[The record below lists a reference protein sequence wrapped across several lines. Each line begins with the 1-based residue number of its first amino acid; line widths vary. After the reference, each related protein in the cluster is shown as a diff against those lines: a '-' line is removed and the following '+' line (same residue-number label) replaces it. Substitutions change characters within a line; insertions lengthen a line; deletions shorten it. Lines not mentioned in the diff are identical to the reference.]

1 MSKLDAIS
9 KLVLQVRKSS
19 VKLAT
24 NQIDTHKITD
34 DNLSIKLGV
43 INESDADCLRGSAE
57 LAGKKGRIC
66 QRQD

>member
-1 MSKLDAIS
+1 MSAIDAIC

-24 NQIDTHKITD
+24 NQVDTHKITD

-43 INESDADCLRGSAE
+43 INESDANCLRSSAE
-57 LAGKKGRIC
+57 LAGKKGRIS
-66 QRQD
+66 QGQD